1 MPEDTGKIE
10 LSGTL
15 QVDTAES
22 TWDLIGT
29 GGNVSGQ
36 VFKLNYK
43 KESGDNIGTTYFLS
57 GDGNTYKDQSGFSSP
72 YPCVKYADGSSF
84 DPDNITAAGEVICY
98 DTHANDGTGKCSR
111 CGEKIDYIAEIDLSK
126 IVEYCTNNP
135 FRGNAEVE
143 NNYNEYYI
151 VWVKKS
157 GSYKI
162 TGSNFV
168 NNAYCDIRRIYG
180 YVQRYVRRGGKGNY
194 SCTRDFAEWRNIY
207 RFAEGIHHLPDSRRG
222 YLLHH

>member
-1 MPEDTGKIE
+1 MKADEVR
-10 LSGTL
+10 LYAL
-15 QVDTAES
+15 R
-22 TWDLIGT
+22 
-29 GGNVSGQ
+29 GG
-36 VFKLNYK
+36 LK
-43 KESGDNIGTTYFLS
+43 KQAVCYTHFLS
-57 GDGNTYKDQSGFSSP
+57 NK
-72 YPCVKYADGSSF
+72 V
-84 DPDNITAAGEVICY
+84 
-98 DTHANDGTGKCSR
+98 
-111 CGEKIDYIAEIDLSK
+111 
-126 IVEYCTNNP
+126 
-135 FRGNAEVE
+135 FRGDH
-143 NNYNEYYI
+143 YI